1 VMAEVKLNGKDLGI
15 LWKAPY
21 RIDITESVNAGE
33 NSLDIR
39 VVNLWPNRLIGDEEL
54 PEDTSRDRAGWT
66 KEWPKWLLEDKPS
79 PAGRYSFSSWK
90 LWNKGESLLESGL
103 LGPVKLISSERIS
116 P

>member
-1 VMAEVKLNGKDLGI
+1 
-15 LWKAPY
+15 LWKSPY
-21 RIDITESVNAGE
+21 RIDVTQAVNAGE

-39 VVNLWPNRLIGDEEL
+39 IVNLWPNRLIGDEEL

-66 KEWPKWLLEDKPS
+66 KEWPKWLLEGKRS

-116 P
+116 PL